1 MSTFHLL
8 HDKTIGDSRPAVF
21 ALSLGQLFS
30 LSLALLLLL
39 NSPNDTE
46 AGKIQ
51 DHGVSKSSTKIASVG
66 CKNPN
71 NETCKSTAQED
82 DTPSAMADA
91 RVVLQY
97 MVNRHWTKHSGMRR
111 TASEAVIENKDL
123 MTANVKPTRKLR
135 DLQWYAE
142 SEKAH
147 IENFFAEINFL
158 APTAP
163 TPPPPSTMTT
173 LPSVDPN
180 ALPDAKK
187 FRTPPQEWRSIM
199 SSSTFYHYPEAKVK
213 SLSLGETGDLF
224 AFAHN
229 RKCSA
234 GTGIASCKAFNAVES
249 AAKSVVAG
257 SPSYLAV
264 SPKQQRGSMDA
275 LHFCGV
281 MRLFADWRVLRQI
294 PPSGYKTYASGIT
307 LGHKDILKNVKK
319 IENAARAWIERR
331 KAVQGT
337 IRQRP
342 TLRDLLKEEVDTN
355 VHTRG
360 LPNLEDESAATGL
373 LWARRQLE
381 YQNKL
386 YRNFND
392 DRYKDNIREAVRKAY
407 DDVYSQYHGW
417 AVRKVFQYSA
427 AAAPPIE
434 LLIEH
439 MTDGESVE
447 HGKKAMLKFSNA
459 VEPVLDDLL
468 GLLREF
474 NMEDQGR
481 A

>member
-1 MSTFHLL
+1 MEPISTLHLL
-8 HDKTIGDSRPAVF
+8 HDRTIGDSRSALF
-21 ALSLGQLFS
+21 ALSLCF
-30 LSLALLLLL
+30 AVLLLL
-39 NSPNDTE
+39 NSPTGTE
-46 AGKIQ
+46 AGTIQ
-51 DHGVSKSSTKIASVG
+51 DHSMSKSSNNLVTMG
-66 CKNPN
+66 CSNPPN
-71 NETCKSTAQED
+71 NKTCKTPAPED
-82 DTPSAMADA
+82 DTPSSKGDS

-97 MVNRHWTKHSGMRR
+97 QVNRHWTRHAGMRR
-111 TASEAVIENKDL
+111 AASEPVIENKEI
-123 MTANVKPTRKLR
+123 MMAKVKTSQKLR

-142 SEKAH
+142 REKAH

-158 APTAP
+158 APTTP
-163 TPPPPSTMTT
+163 TPPPPSSMTT
-173 LPSVDPN
+173 LPSVDPS
-180 ALPDAKK
+180 ALPDAKP
-187 FRTPPQEWRSIM
+187 FQTPPKGWRSVM
-199 SSSTFYHYPEAKVK
+199 SSSIFHHYPEAKVK

-224 AFAHN
+224 SFAQN

-234 GTGIASCKAFNAVES
+234 GAGITSCKAFNAVET
-249 AAKSVVAG
+249 AAKAVVTG

-281 MRLFADWRVLRQI
+281 MRIFADWRALRQI
-294 PPSGYKTYASGIT
+294 PPSGYKTYATGIT
-307 LGHKDILKNVKK
+307 LGQKDILLNVKK

-337 IRQRP
+337 IRKRP

-360 LPNLEDESAATGL
+360 LPKLEDESAATGL

-392 DRYKDNIREAVRKAY
+392 NRYKDNISEAVRKAY
-407 DDVYSQYHGW
+407 DDVYSKYHGW

-427 AAAPPIE
+427 AAAPPLE

>member
-1 MSTFHLL
+1 MEPITTLHLL
-8 HDKTIGDSRPAVF
+8 HDRTIGDSRSALF
-21 ALSLGQLFS
+21 AFS
-30 LSLALLLLL
+30 LCAFVLLLL
-39 NSPNDTE
+39 NTPTGTE
-46 AGKIQ
+46 AGSIQ
-51 DHGVSKSSTKIASVG
+51 DQGMPKLSALSISCNS
-66 CKNPN
+66 PN
-71 NETCKSTAQED
+71 NKTCKSISSTED
-82 DTPSAMADA
+82 NAPSSDGDS

-97 MVNRHWTKHSGMRR
+97 KVNRQWTKHAGMRR
-111 TASEAVIENKDL
+111 AASEPVIENQEL
-123 MTANVKPTRKLR
+123 LTANVKTTQKLR
-135 DLQWYAE
+135 DLRWYAE
-142 SEKAH
+142 REKAQ

-158 APTAP
+158 PPTTP
-163 TPPPPSTMTT
+163 TPPPSSTLTT
-173 LPSVDPN
+173 IPSVDPN
-180 ALPDAKK
+180 ALPDAKL
-187 FRTPPQEWRSIM
+187 FRAAPQGWQSIM
-199 SSSTFYHYPEAKVK
+199 SSSVFHYYPESKSK
-213 SLSLGETGDLF
+213 SLSLSETGDLF
-224 AFAHN
+224 AFAQN
-229 RKCSA
+229 RQCSA
-234 GTGIASCKAFNAVES
+234 GAGITSCKAFNAVET

-264 SPKQQRGSMDA
+264 APKRQRGSMDA

-294 PPSGYKTYASGIT
+294 PPSGYKTYATGIT
-307 LGHKDILKNVKK
+307 LGHKDILLNVKK

-337 IRQRP
+337 IRKRP

-360 LPNLEDESAATGL
+360 LPKLEDESAATGL

-392 DRYKDNIREAVRKAY
+392 NSFNNNISEAVRAAY
-407 DDVYSQYHGW
+407 DDVYSKFHGW

-427 AAAPPIE
+427 AAAPPLE
-434 LLIEH
+434 LLVEH

-447 HGKKAMLKFSNA
+447 HGKKAMLKFSNN
-459 VEPVLDDLL
+459 VEPVLEDLL